1 MTLVCKSKK
10 MCIHIFSKM
19 YCSALSMENVYDK
32 ENGLRKIK
40 PSAAAY
46 ILGKFWELSLQVN
59 KHFCYRR

>member
-1 MTLVCKSKK
+1 
-10 MCIHIFSKM
+10 M

-46 ILGKFWELSLQVN
+46 ILGKF
-59 KHFCYRR
+59 